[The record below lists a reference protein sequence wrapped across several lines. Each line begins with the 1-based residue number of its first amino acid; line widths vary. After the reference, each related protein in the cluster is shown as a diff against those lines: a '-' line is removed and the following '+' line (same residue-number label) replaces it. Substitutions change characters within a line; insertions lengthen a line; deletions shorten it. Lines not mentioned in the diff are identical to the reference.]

1 MANKYFV
8 SAAKNL
14 ARRNRNRLN
23 LKRSPKQKETEEL
36 FYWLLSKLEWEVQRC
51 WPALGHHFVKIQEP
65 YPSDSERV
73 LLKFGRIDSYQS
85 QYVTREE
92 FYEVMQDVVLIFNE
106 IGFDDKG
113 KYDFWAAYDN
123 THNGSSITVHMTTN

>member
-1 MANKYFV
+1 MANRYFV
-8 SAAKNL
+8 SATKNL

-36 FYWLLSKLEWEVQRC
+36 FYWVLSKLEWKVQRC
-51 WPALGHHFVKIQEP
+51 WPAQSHHSIKVQEP
-65 YPSDSERV
+65 YPSDSKRV

-92 FYEVMQDVVLIFNE
+92 FYEVMQEVVNIFNE
-106 IGFDDKG
+106 IGSDNKG
-113 KYDFWAAYDN
+113 NYNFWATYN
-123 THNGSSITVHMTTN
+123 TYNGSSISVHMTTN

>member
-1 MANKYFV
+1 MANRYFV

-23 LKRSPKQKETEEL
+23 LKRSPKQKETEKL
-36 FYWLLSKLEWEVQRC
+36 FYWVLSKLEWDIQEC
-51 WPALGHHFVKIQEP
+51 WPLRHCFIKIQEAYLP
-65 YPSDSERV
+65 DSERI
-73 LLKFGRIDSYQS
+73 LLKFGMTDLYQS

-92 FYEVMQDVVLIFNE
+92 FYEVMQEVVYILNE

-113 KYDFWAAYDN
+113 TYKFSAVYN
-123 THNGSSITVHMTTN
+123 NQNSSSIIVHMTTN